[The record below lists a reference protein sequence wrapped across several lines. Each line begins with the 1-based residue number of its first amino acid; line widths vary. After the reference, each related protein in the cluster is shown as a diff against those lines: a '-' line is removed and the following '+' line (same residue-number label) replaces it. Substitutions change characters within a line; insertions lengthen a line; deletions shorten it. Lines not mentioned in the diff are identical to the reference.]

1 MYLNRFSHF
10 PRLVHLA
17 NRVTHQLTILEV
29 GSYTGSSLLAW
40 DEASGKSANLIVIDS
55 WHQYD
60 VGDIPDS
67 AAAMYDASLRFG
79 KAERMFWRNVEAA
92 GLQPR
97 LKVYKGDSRKLL
109 PTLNETLVGRI
120 DLVFIDGDH
129 RYDYVKVDIENSKPL
144 IREEG
149 ILCGDDYCIDEY
161 PGVTKAV
168 VENFGYIW
176 GRDGI
181 WAVRKVDGDWKDV

>member
-10 PRLVHLA
+10 PRLVNLA
-17 NRVTHQLTILEV
+17 RISMQPLTILEV
-29 GSYTGSSLLAW
+29 GSYTGSSLIAW
-40 DEASGKSANLIVIDS
+40 DEASEKSANLIVIDS
-55 WHQYD
+55 WRQYD
-60 VGDIPDS
+60 VDITNS

-79 KAERMFWRNVEAA
+79 KAEKMFWRNAEAA
-92 GLQPR
+92 GLCSR
-97 LKVYKGDSRKLL
+97 LTVHKGDSRQLL
-109 PTLNETLVGRI
+109 PMLRETLAGKV

-129 RYDYVKVDIENSKPL
+129 RYDYVKMDIDNSKPL

-149 ILCGDDYCIDEY
+149 ILCGDDYCTDEY

-168 VENFGYIW
+168 VEIFGPIW

-181 WAVRKVDGDWKDV
+181 WAVQKVKDDWKDV